1 MQIHWVNAAISLEAE
16 QSLRIQSH
24 SHVEVVCLSGLLWVT
39 QPGDVR
45 DLFVAPG
52 EPLRLAASGLTLVTA
67 MVPSVL
73 RAREVPA
80 VAGWRAWPRWPS
92 RSVALPVTTPA
103 VGLGPSAGQDRRS
116 VR

>member
-1 MQIHWVNAAISLEAE
+1 MQIHGANAAISLEAE
-16 QSLRIQSH
+16 QSLRIQSRND
-24 SHVEVVCLSGLLWVT
+24 VELVCLSGLLWVT

-45 DLFVAPG
+45 DLFVVPG

-73 RAREVPA
+73 HAREMRA
-80 VAGWRAWPRWPS
+80 VAGWRAWPR
-92 RSVALPVTTPA
+92 SVALLLTDPV
-103 VGLGPSAGQDRRS
+103 LGFGPPAGQDRRC

>member
-1 MQIHWVNAAISLEAE
+1 MQIHGANAAINLEAE
-16 QSLRIQSH
+16 QSLRIQSRN
-24 SHVEVVCLSGLLWVT
+24 HVEVVCLSGLLWVT

-80 VAGWRAWPRWPS
+80 VAGWRAWSRWPS
-92 RSVALPVTTPA
+92 RLVAPPVIAP
-103 VGLGPSAGQDRRS
+103 VLGLGPPAGQDRRS